1 MIEELGELNEKFY
14 ELYGRLYENAEL
26 LTSKQSD
33 LMADK
38 LLTQYKAEYER
49 LQLNA
54 DIVELEQ
61 LYTVKQRRAALIPRG
76 WRFLFWHRENRAAQ
90 MIDREIQTEI
100 TRFFN
105 DREKAL
111 ERLIEVLDREDTA
124 PDEDD
129 EAAETQEQ
137 PTDEATE
144 QDEAATPEAMP
155 EAEQTETQ
163 APPENAETQEATD
176 KPDEATDTTNSR

>member
-1 MIEELGELNEKFY
+1 MIEELGALNEKFY

-26 LTSKQSD
+26 LTSKQSE
-33 LMADK
+33 LMAEK

-61 LYTVKQRRAALIPRG
+61 LYTVKQRRAALIPRAR
-76 WRFLFWHRENRAAQ
+76 RFLFWHRENRAAQ
-90 MIDREIQTEI
+90 VIDREIQTEI

-105 DREKAL
+105 NREKAL
-111 ERLIEVLDREDTA
+111 ERLIEALDGENAA

-129 EAAETQEQ
+129 EAANGQEQ
-137 PTDEATE
+137 PTPEAIG
-144 QDEAATPEAMP
+144 QDEAATLG
-155 EAEQTETQ
+155 ETQ
-163 APPENAETQEATD
+163 EHEETATPTPENAETHEETDEPDGATIT
-176 KPDEATDTTNSR
+176 ANSN